1 MSKAK
6 LGFSELT
13 IPEKIETARTI
24 VTDTTGNTDFPLT
37 QSKLTAITAAV
48 DALELA
54 HIAAAGGDHSK
65 IADMN
70 AKETALDGLIS
81 LLISQIDNESEGD
94 ATKIMSTGCHIK
106 TETKRGKTKQ
116 GVKAGKNIGEADGT
130 ATLLKGAFYRWQHC
144 ADPPP
149 DESVINIPD
158 PATGKLPS
166 HNSWMDDEPTYEIT
180 TTIPNLPSGKKTWVR
195 YAPVLRKKHGG
206 QQAWVV
212 LGSVKVP

>member
-6 LGFSELT
+6 LKFSELG
-13 IPEKIETARTI
+13 ISEKTETVRTI
-24 VTDTTGNTDFPLT
+24 VTDTTGNTAFPLT
-37 QSKLTAITAAV
+37 QTKLPAITTAV
-48 DALELA
+48 NALELA
-54 HIAAAGGDHSK
+54 HIAAAGGDHAK

-70 AKETALDGLIS
+70 AKEKVLDGLIS
-81 LLISQIDNESEGD
+81 LLIAQIDYESEGD
-94 ATKIMSTGCHIK
+94 ATKILSTGCHIK

-116 GVKAGKNIGEADGT
+116 GVKAGKNSGEAVGT
-130 ATLLKGAFYRWQHC
+130 ATLVKGAFYRWQHC
-144 ADPPP
+144 PDPPP

-158 PATGKLPS
+158 PATGRLPA
-166 HNSWMDDEPTYEIT
+166 HNSWIDDEPTYEIT
-180 TTIPNLPSGKKTWVR
+180 TTIPNLPSGKKMWVR